1 MKTIIRNGME
11 LHEIRPGVYECNEN
25 GIEYRYINTGEII
38 KARRQDLKMSQ
49 QELADR
55 IGVNIG
61 TISRYESGKIETVSI
76 ERKKMIAD
84 ALDCTEDY
92 LDALVEDPHESL
104 GSEWSQQEIDLVELF
119 RDLSSDQRAAILTM
133 MKGMVK

>member
-1 MKTIIRNGME
+1 ME